1 MNEEGGSDSDLR
13 EKIMIKTGKS
23 RSVDNT
29 NLDRGG
35 PKTYTGVKHWELAS
49 ILNHLPM
56 SDFSKPINSRSVRG
70 NQIHDLTCIVV
81 KPCAP

>member
-1 MNEEGGSDSDLR
+1 MRN
-13 EKIMIKTGKS
+13 TGKP
-23 RSVDNT
+23 RPVDNT

-35 PKTYTGVKHWELAS
+35 PKAYTEIRHWELAMS
-49 ILNHLPM
+49 WNHLPV

-81 KPCAP
+81 KPCPS